1 MRAAS
6 PTTEAGGV
14 GEAITGDL
22 GDAQMGDGGST
33 PTGETTIGDRKTLR
47 GEAAGDVDEAAGEDS
62 RRFGGRPLFLFSAE
76 LFSLSE
82 FNLEEEL
89 GLAGVWPGQGGDNS
103 EMTAGGGGG
112 WGSGGLSSRG
122 RSGTAVGEDMS
133 TLILGGL
140 PLFLFGGG
148 LPVSEES
155 SDRRSR
161 GGL

>member
-1 MRAAS
+1 
-6 PTTEAGGV
+6 
-14 GEAITGDL
+14 
-22 GDAQMGDGGST
+22 MGDGGSA
-33 PTGETTIGDRKTLR
+33 PTGETTSGDRTTLR
-47 GEAAGDVDEAAGEDS
+47 GEPAGDIGEVAGDDS

-76 LFSLSE
+76 LFSLSK
-82 FNLEEEL
+82 FNLEEKL
-89 GLAGVWPGQGGDNS
+89 GLAGVWPGQVGDNS

-112 WGSGGLSSRG
+112 GGGGSGDLSPRG